1 MKARLIRILEIL
13 RQDWLLVLVALGV
26 SILYWWNVTQRQIVT
41 KFLPQVEVN
50 LDTNL
55 KPSLRLSD
63 RQEPKPKVSVR
74 MEGPLLYLD
83 TMTSSSF
90 QINADLSGISTAT
103 RTQVVLEPEDFIMR
117 SYLVAGGVPADQFR
131 VSHPGGISPGSIL
144 VETVWNK
151 TVANIV
157 PNVGGRPATGYI
169 LASTKVTPATLAVAG
184 AQADIAQ
191 LKSIS
196 NKNQIV
202 LRGETSM
209 PVQYWTLSDLALGN
223 LEVLDWDPNKP
234 IRFEMSIEPQY
245 MDKEF
250 KQVQVKVLGATAET
264 PLYDYSP
271 KTVDVHLQ
279 GFRPSVLE
287 VTNTSFALGIGLA
300 GLKTGTNYLN
310 ASLLQPVNL
319 PANVDI
325 TQVTPPTVA
334 VRLGMN
340 YGPPFPIIREIP
352 RELPIAAGP
361 STSEGTPTV
370 EASGIVSASGVNSA
384 TVEGASP

>member
-1 MKARLIRILEIL
+1 MRPRITQIFEIL
-13 RQDWLLVLVALGV
+13 KGDWVLVLVALCV

-63 RQEPKPKVSVR
+63 RQAPKPVVSVR
-74 MEGPLLYLD
+74 VEGPQAYLES
-83 TMTSSSF
+83 MTSSNF
-90 QINADLSGISTAT
+90 QINADLSGIADAT
-103 RTQVVLEPEDFIMR
+103 RTQVILKPENFVLR
-117 SYLVAGGVPADQFR
+117 SHLVGAFPADQFR
-131 VSHPGGISPGSIL
+131 VSNSGGISPTSIY

-151 TVANIV
+151 TVVNIV

-169 LASTKVTPATLAVAG
+169 LATTKVTPATLTVAG
-184 AQADIAQ
+184 NQADITQ
-191 LKSIS
+191 LKSVR

-223 LEVLDWDPNKP
+223 LEVLDWDPNRP

-245 MDKEF
+245 LDKQF
-250 KQVQVKVLGATAET
+250 KQVQVKILDATAES

-279 GFRPSVLE
+279 GFRPSILG
-287 VTNTSFALGIGLA
+287 VTNTSFALGISLSGLQS
-300 GLKTGTNYLN
+300 GTNYLN
-310 ASLLQPVNL
+310 ASLLQPINL

-325 TQVTPPTVA
+325 TQVTPPTVS
-334 VRLGMN
+334 VRLGLT
-340 YGPPFPIIREIP
+340 YGPPFPIIP
-352 RELPIAAGP
+352 GKFKSLPIPATAP
-361 STSEGTPTV
+361 SSNATTTSTSP
-370 EASGIVSASGVNSA
+370 SIVSATTVNST
-384 TVEGASP
+384 TVESASP